1 MNLIESVE
9 SEYTKTDIPNFGPG
23 DLVRVNTR
31 IREGAKER
39 IQAYEG
45 TVIRRSNGGLSETFT
60 VRRVAYHGEGS
71 ERTFPVHSPNIESVQ
86 VIRYGA
92 IRPSKI
98 VHRATVDGIE
108 SSGVRLSGQLYGQTS
123 YGTLRIKLLDR

>member
-60 VRRVAYHGEGS
+60 VRRVAYGEGS

-92 IRPSKI
+92 IRRAKLYYLRDRTGKGTRI
-98 VHRATVDGIE
+98 HERRRATD
-108 SSGVRLSGQLYGQTS
+108 SA
-123 YGTLRIKLLDR
+123 

>member
-9 SEYTKTDIPNFGPG
+9 SEHIKADIPDFAPG

-31 IREGAKER
+31 IREGSKER

-60 VRRVAYHGEGS
+60 VRRVAYGEGS
-71 ERTFPVHSPNIESVQ
+71 ERTFPSHSPNIESIQ
-86 VIRYGA
+86 IIRYGA
-92 IRPSKI
+92 IR
-98 VHRATVDGIE
+98 RAKLYYLRDRTGKGI
-108 SSGVRLSGQLYGQTS
+108 
-123 YGTLRIKLLDR
+123 RIRERRQATDNA

>member
-9 SEYTKTDIPNFGPG
+9 SEYAKTDIPNFGPG
-23 DLVRVNTR
+23 DLVRVNTL
-31 IREGAKER
+31 IREGSKER

-60 VRRVAYHGEGS
+60 VRRVAYGEGS
-71 ERTFPVHSPNIESVQ
+71 ERTFPAHSPNIESIQ

-92 IRPSKI
+92 IR
-98 VHRATVDGIE
+98 RAK
-108 SSGVRLSGQLYGQTS
+108 LY
-123 YGTLRIKLLDR
+123 YLRDRTGRSARIREQR